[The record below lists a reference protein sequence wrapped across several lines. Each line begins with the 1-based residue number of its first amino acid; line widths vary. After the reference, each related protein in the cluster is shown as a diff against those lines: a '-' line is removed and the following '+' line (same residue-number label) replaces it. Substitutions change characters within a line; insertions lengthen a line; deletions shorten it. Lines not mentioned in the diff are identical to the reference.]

1 VIELRA
7 LGTGDAVSCDA
18 VIRSLP
24 YHFALESGREEC
36 ARAVRSEPGLVALDG
51 GEVVAFLTWVPRF
64 DEAAEITWM
73 AVRADRRRA
82 GIGTL
87 LIDRLLEELRARKRR
102 VVGVLTVS
110 PTDPGEEPPDGYQA
124 TRSFYRKRGFV
135 LMRDLPGLW
144 ESDTAVLM
152 VRAVD
157 RAAL

>member
-7 LGTGDAVSCDA
+7 LRADDAASCDE

-24 YHFALESGREEC
+24 YHFALETGREEC
-36 ARAVRSEPGLVALDG
+36 ARAVRSEEGLVAVDG
-51 GEVVAFLTWVPRF
+51 GELVAFLTWVPRF
-64 DEAAEITWM
+64 DEAVEITWM
-73 AVRADRRRA
+73 AVRDDRRRA

-87 LIDRLLEELRARKRR
+87 LVDRLLDELRARKRR

-110 PTDPGEEPPDGYQA
+110 PSDPGAEPADGYQS
-124 TRSFYRKRGFV
+124 TRSFYRKCGFV

-144 ESDTAVLM
+144 ENDTAVLM

-157 RAAL
+157 RPAR